1 MYDSLSLIYF
11 VLYAFVFI
19 FGCMIG
25 SFLNVVVYR
34 VPIGIS
40 VAKGRSFCPNCGKP
54 IAFYDNIPLLSYL
67 WLRGKCRKCG
77 AKIAPRYFFTELC
90 GGLLAL
96 LMAWHYDFGLQ
107 AVVGFAV
114 AAILLAVTL
123 IDFDTMTIPN
133 GLVIALVIPVAAS
146 YFVFLE
152 PSLIS
157 RVIGVFVIS
166 VPMLVLSLVIPGGFG
181 GGDVKLMA
189 VAGFLLGWPCTLL
202 ATFIGLVLGGIVGVI
217 KLIRKSGEKHMA
229 FGPYLSVGILVS
241 MLWGMQIIFWY
252 LDFFGL

>member
-1 MYDSLSLIYF
+1 M
-11 VLYAFVFI
+11 
-19 FGCMIG
+19 
-25 SFLNVVVYR
+25 
-34 VPIGIS
+34 
-40 VAKGRSFCPNCGKP
+40 
-54 IAFYDNIPLLSYL
+54 
-67 WLRGKCRKCG
+67 
-77 AKIAPRYFFTELC
+77 
-90 GGLLAL
+90 
-96 LMAWHYDFGLQ
+96 
-107 AVVGFAV
+107 
-114 AAILLAVTL
+114 
-123 IDFDTMTIPN
+123 
-133 GLVIALVIPVAAS
+133 AAS

-252 LDFFGL
+252 LNFFGL